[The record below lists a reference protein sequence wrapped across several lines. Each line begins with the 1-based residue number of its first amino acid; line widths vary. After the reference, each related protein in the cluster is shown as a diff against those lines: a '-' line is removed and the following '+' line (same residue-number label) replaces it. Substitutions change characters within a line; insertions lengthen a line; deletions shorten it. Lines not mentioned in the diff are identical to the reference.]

1 MWSTNIPREEAERCL
16 LCREGPCTAAC
27 PHGLDPARLLRSVRF
42 QNLAGAAGRLPERDL
57 CAGCPAP
64 CEEAC
69 LRPDSPVR
77 VRSLAAALHGEKKN
91 LEELGEE
98 PVDLSSTFCGVRLEN
113 PFLLSS
119 SVVAS
124 SYEKIARAFEMGWA
138 GACFKTICDFIPR
151 EASPRYSALSGEHC
165 FYGFKNIEQLS
176 CDSLE
181 EDLDILRR
189 LKRSYPTKVLIA
201 SIMGRDEEEWCR
213 LARLVEEAGADL
225 VECNFSCPNMEQDGL
240 GVDVGQSPE
249 AVERYTAAARR
260 GCSIPLLA
268 KLTPNVGDMRPMA
281 RAARRGGADGLAAIN
296 TVKSIMGMNLDTY
309 ATSPSVRGLSGVGG
323 YSGKAVKPI
332 ALRFIW
338 ELASDPQWPSPP
350 ISGMGGI
357 ETWRDAVE
365 FLLLGADHVQI
376 TTAVMQY
383 GLRIIDDLLEGLT
396 LYLREKALR
405 RVTDLKG
412 LGVENVAALEELERE
427 SILLR
432 RFDRSRGVGCG
443 RCVLSCRDGGH
454 EALTMR
460 KGGPVMDPAAC
471 VGCHL
476 CVLVCPVHAISGYGR
491 RINPENLGRKDGPK
505 AVPREEETS

>member
-1 MWSTNIPREEAERCL
+1 MMWNTNIPMEEAERCL
-16 LCREGPCTAAC
+16 LCPEAPCTAAC
-27 PHGLDPARLLRSVRF
+27 PHGLDPAGLLRSVRF
-42 QNLAGAAGRLPERDL
+42 QNIAGAAGRLPAENP
-57 CAGCPAP
+57 CAGCDAP
-64 CEEAC
+64 CEGAC
-69 LRPDSPVR
+69 LRPEGHINIR
-77 VRSLAAALHGEKKN
+77 RLCAALQEEKEN
-91 LEELGEE
+91 MEPLGDV

-124 SYEKIARAFEMGWA
+124 SYEKIARAFDMGWA

-151 EASPRYSALSGEHC
+151 EASPRYSALSGENG

-181 EDLDILRR
+181 EDLEIIRR
-189 LKRSYPTKVLIA
+189 LKRDYPTKVLIA
-201 SIMGRDEEEWCR
+201 SIMGRDEGEWTR
-213 LARLVEEAGADL
+213 LARLVEEAGADI

-240 GVDVGQSPE
+240 GADVGQSPE
-249 AVERYTAAARR
+249 AVERYTATARR
-260 GCSIPLLA
+260 GCKIPLLA

-281 RAARRGGADGLAAIN
+281 RAAHRGGADGLAAIN

-338 ELASDPQWPSPP
+338 ELASDPEWPAPP

-383 GLRIIDDLLEGLT
+383 GQRIIDDLIEGLT
-396 LYLREKALR
+396 LYLREKALT
-405 RVTDLKG
+405 RVSDLKG
-412 LGVENVAALEELERE
+412 LGVENVAALEDLERD
-427 SILLR
+427 SILLP
-432 RFDRSRGVGCG
+432 RFDRKRCIGCG
-443 RCVLSCRDGGH
+443 RCALSCRDGGH

-460 KGGPVMDPAAC
+460 RGQPVMDPSVC

-476 CVLVCPVHAISGYGR
+476 CVLVCPVRAISGYGR
-491 RINPENLGRKDGPK
+491 RIGPRSGPEGRQ
-505 AVPREEETS
+505 

>member
-1 MWSTNIPREEAERCL
+1 MIWSTTIPKEEADRCL
-16 LCREGPCTAAC
+16 LCYEAPCTSAC
-27 PHGLDPARLLRSVRF
+27 PNGLDPAGLLRSVRF
-42 QNLAGAAGRLPERDL
+42 ENEAGAAGRLPDEDVCSRCD
-57 CAGCPAP
+57 AP
-64 CEEAC
+64 CQEAC
-69 LRPDSPVR
+69 LRWDGPVR
-77 VRSLAAALHGEKKN
+77 IRRACTHLHQERAQ
-91 LEELGEE
+91 LEELGESA
-98 PVDLSSTFCGVRLEN
+98 VDLSSEFCGIRLEN

-124 SYEKIARAFEMGWA
+124 SYEKIARAFDLGWA
-138 GACFKTICDFIPR
+138 GACFKTICDFVPR
-151 EASPRYSALSGEHC
+151 EASPRYSALSGGGC

-181 EDLDILRR
+181 EDLEIIRR
-189 LKRSYPTKVLIA
+189 LKRDYPTKVIIA
-201 SIMGRDEEEWCR
+201 SIMGRDEAEWTR
-213 LARLVEEAGADL
+213 LARLVEEAGADA

-260 GCSIPLLA
+260 GCAIPLLA

-323 YSGKAVKPI
+323 YSGKAIKPI

-338 ELASDPQWPSPP
+338 ELASDPAWPAPP

-383 GLRIIDDLLEGLT
+383 GLRIIDDPLEGLT
-396 LYLREKALR
+396 HYLREKALTK
-405 RVTDLKG
+405 VTDLKG
-412 LGVENVAALEELERE
+412 LGVENVTALEDLERE
-427 SILLR
+427 SVLLP
-432 RFDRSRGVGCG
+432 RFDRSRCVGCG

-454 EALTMR
+454 EALSM
-460 KGGPVMDPAAC
+460 GQSGPVLDPAVC

-476 CVLVCPVHAISGYGR
+476 CVLVCPVHAVSGFGR
-491 RINPENLGRKDGPK
+491 RLSQERLCQIPQRTEG
-505 AVPREEETS
+505 AS

>member
-1 MWSTNIPREEAERCL
+1 MFANQIFPRETANQCM
-16 LCREGPCTAAC
+16 LCFPSPCSDAC
-27 PHGLDPARLLRSVRF
+27 PHSLDPAGLLRSVRF
-42 QNLAGAAGRLPERDL
+42 ENEAGAVRGLPQQNI
-57 CAGCPAP
+57 CAQCSAP
-64 CEEAC
+64 CEAAC
-69 LRPDSPVR
+69 LRKDGPVQIR
-77 VRSLAAALHGEKKN
+77 QFCSALHQEKDQLEPLSDEPVSLA
-91 LEELGEE
+91 
-98 PVDLSSTFCGVRLEN
+98 STFCGVKLEN

-138 GACFKTICDFIPR
+138 GACCKTICDFIPR
-151 EASPRYSALSGEHC
+151 EASPRYSALSDGGS

-176 CDSLE
+176 CASLE
-181 EDLDILRR
+181 EDLDVIRR
-189 LKRSYPTKVLIA
+189 LKRDYPSKVIIA
-201 SIMGRDEEEWCR
+201 SIMGRDEAEWTR
-213 LARLVEEAGADL
+213 LARLVQEAGADM

-260 GCSIPLLA
+260 GCTIPLLA

-281 RAARRGGADGLAAIN
+281 LAARRGGADGLAAIN

-323 YSGKAVKPI
+323 YSGRAIKPI
-332 ALRFIW
+332 ALRFVW
-338 ELASDPQWPSPP
+338 ELASCPEWPHPP

-383 GLRIIDDLLEGLT
+383 GLRIIDDLIEGLT
-396 LYLREKALR
+396 LYLREKALTS
-405 RVTDLKG
+405 VTQLKG
-412 LGVENVAALEELERE
+412 LGVENVAALEHLERE
-427 SILLR
+427 SILLP
-432 RFDRSRGVGCG
+432 RFDRSRCVGCG

-460 KGGPVMDPAAC
+460 QGRPVMNPISC

-476 CVLVCPVHAISGYGR
+476 CVLVCPVQAISGFGKR
-491 RINPENLGRKDGPK
+491 VKLDAGNPAPSS
-505 AVPREEETS
+505 EEEQA

>member
-1 MWSTNIPREEAERCL
+1 MIGRMALPEEDVGRCL
-16 LCREGPCTAAC
+16 LCHEAPCTAAC
-27 PHGLDPARLLRSVRF
+27 PHGLDPAGLLRSLRF
-42 QNLAGAAGRLPERDL
+42 ENEVGAARRLPREDL
-57 CAGCPAP
+57 CAGCDAP
-64 CEEAC
+64 CEAAC
-69 LRPDSPVR
+69 LCRDQPVPIR
-77 VRSLAAALHGEKKN
+77 QICTALHGEKAG
-91 LEELGEE
+91 LEELGEA
-98 PVDLSSTFCGVRLEN
+98 PVDLSSTFCGVKLEN

-124 SYEKIARAFEMGWA
+124 SYEKIARAFDMGWA

-151 EASPRYSALSGEHC
+151 EASPRYSALSGGGS

-176 CDSLE
+176 CDSVE
-181 EDLDILRR
+181 EDLDIIRR
-189 LKRSYPTKVLIA
+189 LKRDYPTKVIIA
-201 SIMGRDEEEWCR
+201 SIMGRDEAEWTR
-213 LARLVEEAGADL
+213 LARLVEEAGADM

-260 GCSIPLLA
+260 GCHIPLLA

-281 RAARRGGADGLAAIN
+281 LAARRGGADGLAAIN

-309 ATSPSVRGLSGVGG
+309 ATSPAVRGLSGVGG

-338 ELASDPQWPSPP
+338 ELATCPGWENPP

-396 LYLREKALR
+396 LYLREKALT

-412 LGVENVAALEELERE
+412 LGVENVAALEDLERE
-427 SILLR
+427 SVLLP
-432 RFDRSRGVGCG
+432 RFDRSRCLGCG
-443 RCVLSCRDGGH
+443 RCYLSCRDGGH

-460 KGGPVMDPAAC
+460 NGRPVMDPNAC

-476 CVLVCPVHAISGYGR
+476 CVLVCPAGAVSGYGKRLDR
-491 RINPENLGRKDGPK
+491 R
-505 AVPREEETS
+505 

>member
-1 MWSTNIPREEAERCL
+1 MMWNTNIPMEEAERCL
-16 LCREGPCTAAC
+16 LCPEAPCTAAC
-27 PHGLDPARLLRSVRF
+27 PHGLDPAGLLRSVRF
-42 QNLAGAAGRLPERDL
+42 QNIAGAAGRLPAENP
-57 CAGCPAP
+57 CAGCDAP
-64 CEEAC
+64 CEGAC
-69 LRPDSPVR
+69 LRPEGHINIRRLCAD
-77 VRSLAAALHGEKKN
+77 LQEEKEN
-91 LEELGEE
+91 MAPLGDV

-124 SYEKIARAFEMGWA
+124 SYEKIARAFDMGWA

-151 EASPRYSALSGEHC
+151 DASPRYSALSGENG

-181 EDLDILRR
+181 EDLEIIRR
-189 LKRSYPTKVLIA
+189 LKRDYPTKVLIA
-201 SIMGRDEEEWCR
+201 SIMGRDEGEWTR
-213 LARLVEEAGADL
+213 LARLVEEAGADI

-240 GVDVGQSPE
+240 GADVGQSPE

-260 GCSIPLLA
+260 GCKIPLLA

-281 RAARRGGADGLAAIN
+281 RAAHRGGADGLAAIN

-338 ELASDPQWPSPP
+338 ELASDPEWPAPP

-365 FLLLGADHVQI
+365 FLLLGADHVHI

-383 GLRIIDDLLEGLT
+383 GQRIIDDLIEGLT
-396 LYLREKALR
+396 LYLREKALT
-405 RVTDLKG
+405 RVSDLKG
-412 LGVENVAALEELERE
+412 LGVENVAALEDLERD
-427 SILLR
+427 SILLP
-432 RFDRSRGVGCG
+432 RFDRKRCIGCG
-443 RCVLSCRDGGH
+443 RCALSCRDGGH

-460 KGGPVMDPAAC
+460 RGQPVMDPSVC

-476 CVLVCPVHAISGYGR
+476 CVLVCPVRAISGYGR
-491 RINPENLGRKDGPK
+491 RIGPRSGPEGRQ
-505 AVPREEETS
+505 